1 MKTVSVL
8 FAAAVFVFASTSC
21 DKHSWESTQVL
32 HEGMHKEHKEGDGH
46 GDAHHGEAKKDS
58 HGTPAAEHKPEAKH

>member
-8 FAAAVFVFASTSC
+8 FAAAVFVFASASC
-21 DKHSWESTQVL
+21 DKHSWESTRGL
-32 HEGMHKEHKEGDGH
+32 HENTDTKKKEGHVH
-46 GDAHHGEAKKDS
+46 GDAHGEAKKDS